1 MKKKIAIILAI
12 LTLTSITACGQ
23 SNGNNSSSKTE
34 SSYSSSDNSKSEKSS
49 HKESTS
55 NTEDTTLVE
64 ETTKKPESSS
74 TKKDVSTLD
83 GIEAAVSED
92 VENTISGLEKEF
104 DSLKSEI
111 DTYDKYLQ
119 NTSEIEDFYNKIVKT
134 NEDVCIRLY
143 EYALEYANIVVNDY
157 AALEDAD
164 VIISSLGNIQLQHNA
179 GEDRFAEFPFTREA
193 VYQVSQE
200 LKKLDFKGILL
211 VISNP
216 VDAVSA
222 LYQEFTGWP
231 RERVIGTG
239 TLLDT
244 ARMKAAVGDD
254 LSVNPKSVSG
264 YNLGE
269 HGNSQFTAWSQVKV
283 KGQDITELTSE
294 EERQNLFMASMKGGH
309 KVFYGKGYTSY
320 GIASAAL
327 RLVTIILS
335 DAQEE
340 VAVSSYQEAYQ
351 TYLGYPVILGR
362 QGVAAPVHLFLSA
375 EENRLLEESANLIR
389 NRVQEAVAFLKEKY
403 VNTRE

>member
-1 MKKKIAIILAI
+1 MARKIGII
-12 LTLTSITACGQ
+12 GM
-23 SNGNNSSSKTE
+23 GN
-34 SSYSSSDNSKSEKSS
+34 
-49 HKESTS
+49 
-55 NTEDTTLVE
+55 V
-64 ETTKKPESSS
+64 
-74 TKKDVSTLD
+74 
-83 GIEAAVSED
+83 GAAVAHGA
-92 VENTISGLEKEF
+92 IAQGLA
-104 DSLKSEI
+104 DSYVFI
-111 DTYDKYLQ
+111 DINDKKAEADAQ
-119 NTSEIEDFYNKIVKT
+119 DFKDAMAN
-134 NEDVCIRLY
+134 LPS
-143 EYALEYANIVVNDY
+143 YAKIVVNDY

-200 LKKLDFKGILL
+200 LKKLDFKGVLV

-222 LYQEFTGWP
+222 LYQKFTGWTK
-231 RERVIGTG
+231 ERVIGTG

-244 ARMKAAVGDD
+244 SRMKAAVADD
-254 LSVNPKSVSG
+254 LNVNPKSVSG

-283 KGQDITELTSE
+283 KGQDITALTSQ
-294 EERQNLFMASMKGGH
+294 EERQALFMASMKGGH

-327 RLVTIILS
+327 RLAAIVLS
-335 DAQEE
+335 DGLEE

-362 QGVAAPVHLFLSA
+362 QGVAAPVHLSLTV
-375 EENRLLEESANLIR
+375 EENHLLEESATLIR
-389 NRVQEAVAFLKEKY
+389 NRVEESFAYLNNKY
-403 VNTRE
+403 SNTNE